1 MASTKDSGNFYIEG
15 HVQLEQAEQRPA
27 NLKLMAYAFDAN
39 GQFLNAV
46 VVDDKGSFSL
56 PVALK
61 KPETLEVV
69 VGPASQDADLIH
81 KSNVWSE
88 TYSANDWVATEG
100 KRFTLRPD
108 IWVDRWLWWPW
119 RPICVCVD
127 GSIQK
132 LIHLPNGTTDT
143 CPVSHVKVEIF
154 DVDREGCWWPY
165 IYRWWEILAQQPV
178 IDISDLINGKVVVR
192 PPFPPDPI
200 GPISRFGETV
210 HILGRNAPGEA
221 VSLNPQPLPPR
232 EGTQDLL
239 ARRHSPGETVGFD
252 PQPDPP
258 GFGRVNPGDAVSFNP
273 QPDPPGD
280 PIMSGML
287 SSASRAMSF
296 VGEMRTIAPSIAE
309 QLSNLTLTSPIP
321 PWSYF
326 PLCFYST
333 QKVCETV
340 TECDGT
346 FKCCFRWYPFHVRH
360 GRFRYDPRPD
370 IIIKVTQR
378 INGVDHVIYMDPY
391 TSTRWNVTTAHINLT
406 LDDPSIVCGG
416 DCSTVPEGTLV
427 AGFSKIGPDE
437 VWKINAADGTY
448 TAGGYSNAAYG
459 TSNLNI
465 NGVFSN
471 DLTQGSPAYYYKL
484 SYAQQMTPGVT
495 PPDAAFIPITTP
507 LWVLRAP
514 KTIGSDFLPYQL
526 GPKPGGSAVAGLY
539 EVRDTEHYWW
549 LYSGVMETPIGVW
562 DTTLATALLPNHTGR
577 FVLRLELYNS
587 AGTRINTVNY
597 RDDRGNG
604 TGVEPSPVP
613 TVVGNHFDML
623 VALDNEPTNF
633 HLTTPAVNDCGVI
646 PWSNSLTLN
655 FHVHADQANHR
666 VDQWKL
672 EFAQGSSSGTRH
684 FLSNAIYFNGQS
696 PVDVNVSGAPLHAE
710 LLTSTCAYALM
721 LNAWRHVRYNWGFIW
736 EGEQVYAI
744 AVEKCNCP

>member
-1 MASTKDSGNFYIEG
+1 MAPAKESSNFNIEG
-15 HVQLEQAEQRPA
+15 RVQLEQAEQRPA
-27 NLKLMAYAFDAN
+27 DLTLMAYLFDAR
-39 GQFLNAV
+39 GKLLNTVEVQA
-46 VVDDKGSFSL
+46 DGGFTLSA
-56 PVALK
+56 PLK
-61 KPETLEVV
+61 APESVEVV

-88 TYSANDWVATEG
+88 TYSANDWVAAEG
-100 KRFTLRPD
+100 KRFALRPV
-108 IWVDRWLWWPW
+108 IWIDRWLWWLW
-119 RPICVCVD
+119 RPIRVCVD
-127 GSIQK
+127 GSISK
-132 LIHLPNGTTDT
+132 LVHLPNGTTDT

-154 DVDREGCWWPY
+154 DVDRESCWWPY
-165 IYRWWEILAQQPV
+165 IYRWWEILALRPV
-178 IDISDLINGKVVVR
+178 IHIPDLINGKVAVK

-200 GPISRFGETV
+200 GPVARFGETV
-210 HILGRNAPGEA
+210 HILGRSAPGEEA
-221 VSLNPQPLPPR
+221 SLNPQPLPPR
-232 EGTQDLL
+232 EDVLY
-239 ARRHSPGETVGFD
+239 RRVSPGEAQGFN

-258 GFGRVNPGDAVSFNP
+258 GFTRVDPGSLVSFNP

-280 PIMSGML
+280 PITFGMFSGATRL
-287 SSASRAMSF
+287 SASVSDLAAAAIMDK
-296 VGEMRTIAPSIAE
+296 
-309 QLSNLTLTSPIP
+309 LSDLTLTSLIP

-340 TECDGT
+340 TNCDGT

-360 GRFRYDPRPD
+360 GRFRFDPRPD
-370 IIIKVTQR
+370 IIIKVTQT

-416 DCSTVPEGTLV
+416 DCSTVPDGTLV
-427 AGFSKIGPDE
+427 VGFSKIGPDE
-437 VWKINAADGTY
+437 VWKINDADGTF

-459 TSNLNI
+459 SSGLNI

-484 SYAQQMTPGVT
+484 SYAQQTTPGVT
-495 PPDAAFIPITTP
+495 PPDAAFVPITTP

-514 KTIGSDFLPYQL
+514 KTIGADFLPYQL
-526 GPKPGGSAVAGLY
+526 GPKPGGSPVAGLY

-577 FVLRLELYNS
+577 FVLRLEMYNS
-587 AGTRINTVNY
+587 AGTRINAVNY

-623 VALDNEPTNF
+623 VALDNEPVNY

-646 PWSNSLTLN
+646 PWSSGLTLN

-666 VDQWKL
+666 VDEWRL
-672 EFAQGSSSGTRH
+672 EFAQGSASGTRH
-684 FLSNAIYFNGQS
+684 FLSEVVYPNGQS
-696 PVDVNVSGAPLHAE
+696 PVDVDVSGAPLHAE
-710 LLTSTCAYALM
+710 LLTTTCAYALM